1 MAPAKAAPLPKA
13 PRPAA
18 KVMPA
23 AVEMVTLEDSDSE
36 TSSDSSSSNSG
47 KPAAH
52 THTPEGPAARVTTV
66 TTLAPVSAEEVL
78 ASEML
83 ATVEA
88 FLAENPVDADAADR
102 LRQMP
107 QDQQQRVLDRGSLR
121 HARNPS
127 AVLAARMKD
136 VEGLGGQGAACATGS
151 HPGIEALIATYNL
164 DGLAASTL
172 RSLPKHKQDEAARM
186 DLSKANQP
194 SAFLM
199 AQLKQAKFEEIPV
212 FSSVPLEPLDSM
224 L

>member
-1 MAPAKAAPLPKA
+1 
-13 PRPAA
+13 
-18 KVMPA
+18 MPF
-23 AVEMVTLEDSDSE
+23 T
-36 TSSDSSSSNSG
+36 G
-47 KPAAH
+47 
-52 THTPEGPAARVTTV
+52 
-66 TTLAPVSAEEVL
+66 SAELRCKGNL
-78 ASEML
+78 AFH
-83 ATVEA
+83 A
-88 FLAENPVDADAADR
+88 
-102 LRQMP
+102 
-107 QDQQQRVLDRGSLR
+107 R

-136 VEGLGGQGAACATGS
+136 GAACVTGS